1 MNYRFSIDSLNSQNN
16 IVISVRWSLHGSQGN
31 ESASYSGEVP
41 VMFDESKDVIPYSD
55 LQEQNVLDWVKNQL
69 GSEKLNEIKQVIA
82 QKILEQKPAF
92 TVTDDKLPWNN

>member
-16 IVISVRWSLHGSQGN
+16 IVISVRWSLHGSQGS

-41 VMFDESKDVIPYSD
+41 VVFDESKAVIPYSD
-55 LQEQNVLDWVKNQL
+55 LKEQDVLDWVKNQL
-69 GSEKLNEIKQVIA
+69 GDEKLNEIKQVIS
-82 QKILEQKPAF
+82 QKILEQKPVF